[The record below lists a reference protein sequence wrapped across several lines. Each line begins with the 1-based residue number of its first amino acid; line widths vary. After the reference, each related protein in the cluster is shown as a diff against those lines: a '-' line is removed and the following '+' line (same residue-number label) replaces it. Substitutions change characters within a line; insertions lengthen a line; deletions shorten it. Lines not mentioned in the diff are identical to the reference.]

1 MFAKLFIYC
10 FEFFLGDSEMPLFKK
25 RKEEVPVEKF
35 ELPELPAFSE
45 MQQIKEAI
53 GPMETEPFPQQM
65 PQQIFPAIQ
74 SPVRKEIERP
84 TGFESER
91 RVLTQEISEPIRVE
105 TETAGY
111 RARSSEKMREPI
123 FVKIDKFKDA
133 LTNFELIKEKLVEVD
148 NLLKKIKETR
158 TQEQQEFDT
167 WEREIEDIKAK
178 IESIDSK
185 LFSKVE

>member
-1 MFAKLFIYC
+1 MFAKLFIYN
-10 FEFFLGDSEMPLFKK
+10 FEFFLRINPKMPLFKK
-25 RKEEVPVEKF
+25 KKEELPAEKF

-53 GPMETEPFPQQM
+53 KPMEQSFPQQM
-65 PQQIFPAIQ
+65 PQTFPFIQ
-74 SPVRKEIERP
+74 SPIRKEIERP
-84 TGFESER
+84 TGFESES
-91 RVLTQEISEPIRVE
+91 RVLTQEISEPIHVE
-105 TETAGY
+105 TETVGY
-111 RARSSEKMREPI
+111 RARSSEKVKEPI

-167 WEREIEDIKAK
+167 WEKEIGDIKTK
-178 IESIDSK
+178 IESIDAK
-185 LFSKVE
+185 LFGKIG